1 MASARQEVLQAGKE
15 TAIRYESMILA
26 GVLMLA
32 LQAAGAAA
40 VLHVSA
46 TGSDENPATNEAPW
60 ATLQHAVDAAKPGD
74 TILVRPGTYAGC
86 VIRSSGTAEAPIV
99 LKAEGERVHLDRPG
113 PENRRR
119 SIVEVGTHADVISYW
134 VVDGFEV
141 SGARRWGI
149 SVGRTEHVTV
159 QNCRVHDCGLTGIF
173 TAFSDHVTIQFNE
186 SYDNHEHGIYH
197 SNSGDDPVIR
207 GNRCHHNDGCGIHM
221 NGDLNMGGDGLISR
235 ALVERNIIWENGR
248 RAGGS
253 AINCDGVSDSIIRNN
268 LCYANHA
275 SGISLYAIDG
285 AEGSSRNQVYH
296 NTVMMGPD
304 GRWVLNIPWWQRRS
318 APVGNRVANNIF
330 YTSNP
335 ETGSILIWGQE
346 ALSTCDHNIV
356 VGRFGV
362 DAVITDGAKMAPS
375 SIEQGAALRAA
386 EGGRVVTDLTGWRRF
401 GWDHH
406 SREGVPEKL
415 FVNAAEHD
423 YRLRDDS
430 IAIGAGATLPEVTE
444 DLLGRARSKAHAD
457 VGCYA
462 AHEDRR

>member
-1 MASARQEVLQAGKE
+1 MV
-15 TAIRYESMILA
+15 LA
-26 GVLMLA
+26 GLIA
-32 LQAAGAAA
+32 LLLPSGGAAA

-46 TGSDENPATNEAPW
+46 DGSDENPGTAEEPW
-60 ATLQHAVDAAKPGD
+60 AALQRAVDAAKPGD
-74 TILVRPGTYAGC
+74 TILVGPGVYAGC
-86 VIRSSGTAEAPIV
+86 VIRNSGSPEAPIV
-99 LKAEGERVHLDRPG
+99 LKAEGPGVHLDRPG

-119 SIVEVGTHADVISYW
+119 SIIEVGTHGEAIAHW

-149 SVGRTEHVTV
+149 NVGRTEHVTV
-159 QNCRVHDCGLTGIF
+159 QHCRVHDCGLTGIF

-197 SNSGDDPVIR
+197 SNSGDYPVIR
-207 GNRCHHNDGCGIHM
+207 GNRSHHNDGCGIHM
-221 NGDLNMGGDGLISR
+221 NGDRNMGGDGLISH
-235 ALVERNIIWENGR
+235 ALVERNTIWENG

-268 LCYANHA
+268 LCYDNHA

-296 NTVMMGPD
+296 NTVVMGPD

-335 ETGSILIWGQE
+335 ETGAILIWGEE
-346 ALSTCDHNIV
+346 ALAGCDHNLV
-356 VGRFGV
+356 VGRFGG
-362 DAVITDGAKMAPS
+362 DAVIAEDTEIAHMSLD
-375 SIEQGAALRAA
+375 QGAALRPA
-386 EGGRVVTDLTGWRRF
+386 EGGSEVIDLRGWQQL
-401 GWDHH
+401 GWDVH
-406 SREGVPEKL
+406 SREARPEEL
-415 FVNAAEHD
+415 FVNAAAHD
-423 YRLRDDS
+423 YRLRQGS
-430 IAIGAGATLPEVTE
+430 PAIGAGEVLPEVRE
-444 DLLGRARSKAHAD
+444 DLLGRPRCEAHAD

-462 AHEDRR
+462 AEEDER